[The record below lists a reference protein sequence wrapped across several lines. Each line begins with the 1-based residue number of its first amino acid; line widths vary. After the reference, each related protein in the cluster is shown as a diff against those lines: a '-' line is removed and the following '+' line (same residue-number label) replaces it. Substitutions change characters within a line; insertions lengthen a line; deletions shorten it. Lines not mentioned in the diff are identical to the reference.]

1 MRMRPCKLISYAA
14 LARSVGPH
22 ARDLALVIFR
32 APSIFCLDPV
42 ADAHARAAAVT
53 AVVAFP
59 LLVAT
64 PGVLSFDVLL
74 EDARFLLAVVI
85 CVWTNR

>member
-1 MRMRPCKLISYAA
+1 MISYAA

-22 ARDLALVIFR
+22 TGDLALVVFR
-32 APSIFCLDPV
+32 APSIFRLDPV
-42 ADAHARAAAVT
+42 ADALSPAAPVAI
-53 AVVAFP
+53 VAFP

-64 PGVLSFDVLL
+64 PGVLGFNVLL

-85 CVWTNR
+85 CVWRDR

>member
-1 MRMRPCKLISYAA
+1 MISYAA

-22 ARDLALVIFR
+22 ARDLALVVFR
-32 APSIFCLDPV
+32 APSIFRLDPV
-42 ADAHARAAAVT
+42 TDAHAGPAPVA
-53 AVVAFP
+53 AVVALP

-64 PGVLSFDVLL
+64 PGVLGFNVLF
-74 EDARFLLAVVI
+74 EDTRLLLAVVI